1 MIDWRWA
8 WASFDNTS
16 VANVFP
22 TLCSVIN
29 DVPQSTAFSFWL
41 EYAHMMYDV
50 EYLTTSTGRAAV
62 QPACESMTRLPC
74 TCIPADVY
82 TRSVSINIYRKTIE
96 LTSRFLSILHHI
108 LSISFFSFL
117 FFLNKQT
124 TMKLAKDDDDVTI
137 QRRRRTCSAFLIS
150 ASNCSLPKCL
160 YYNRTVNRFASP
172 PRWLENCWR
181 ESWEE
186 EIIVTIIIIIII
198 ITQMDRTD

>member
-1 MIDWRWA
+1 MGFWSIGVGREPR
-8 WASFDNTS
+8 SITRPLPMFS
-16 VANVFP
+16 Q
-22 TLCSVIN
+22 LCVVIN

-117 FFLNKQT
+117 FFFKQT
-124 TMKLAKDDDDVTI
+124 NNNEI
-137 QRRRRTCSAFLIS
+137 GQRWWWCNNTA
-150 ASNCSLPKCL
+150 
-160 YYNRTVNRFASP
+160 
-172 PRWLENCWR
+172 
-181 ESWEE
+181 EE
-186 EIIVTIIIIIII
+186 EDLFRFPYFSLKLFTSKVSIL
-198 ITQMDRTD
+198 